1 MIALYGLEEWGPRKR
16 GGGAE
21 RRPWIAQLL
30 GLDTKRGY
38 ERRFVDGARDYT
50 EADRRGRGTKLYF
63 QLEHG
68 RLYEV
73 NRWRSR
79 YKEERFFVRVD
90 GDGDVVGVAQDEVTR
105 ILEEAQC
112 TRDEAIRQSLAA
124 LDAPTVASSAS
135 A

>member
-1 MIALYGLEEWGPRKR
+1 MIALYGLEEWGPHPR
-16 GGGAE
+16 GRGPE

-30 GLDTKRGY
+30 GLDAKRGY
-38 ERRFVDGARDYT
+38 ERRFVNGSRDYT
-50 EADRRGRGTKLYF
+50 DADRKGRGTKLYF

-73 NRWRSR
+73 NRWRTR
-79 YKEERFFVRVD
+79 AKEERFFVRVND
-90 GDGDVVGVAQDEVTR
+90 TGDVVGVAQDDVTR

-124 LDAPTVASSAS
+124 LDAPTAAASAS